1 MKPSKQVEKDGT
13 HWSLPYSLGT
23 SYLCSFVMQLS
34 FILQNLYECVYV
46 FEHIH
51 KFMYICMHACMY
63 VCMYGWMDGWMVQAL
78 PIWRKITR
86 VVIAQLSIAVFIQSV
101 WCYQLALEALSI
113 SPSGRNRYP
122 SLVTIIVVVIVIITY
137 VAYDVCMSVCMCAGT
152 C

>member
-1 MKPSKQVEKDGT
+1 MVHIGRCRILWVRHIYVLSSCNFHSFYKTYMSVCT
-13 HWSLPYSLGT
+13 FLNIFIN
-23 SYLCSFVMQLS
+23 LC
-34 FILQNLYECVYV
+34 IYV
-46 FEHIH
+46 
-51 KFMYICMHACMY
+51 CMHACMY
-63 VCMYGWMDGWMVQAL
+63 VWMDGWMVQAL